1 MRKKRGIILKNCMKS
16 FKHLLIR
23 LLITTLLGS
32 PLW

>member
-1 MRKKRGIILKNCMKS
+1 MKS